1 VGTEQPDQDPSWCP
15 APGETVVRGNLRITN
30 MTGIPTHAA
39 TGTHRVVN
47 RCRAGHEEI
56 IEVHSDN
63 ELIEAMTAA
72 CRVCGGMVN
81 VSRHIGPDGVGI
93 GTILVP
99 DERPGSPEGAHEN
112 PDRPED

>member
-1 VGTEQPDQDPSWCP
+1 MTPDPSWWP
-15 APGETVVRGNLRITN
+15 APGETVKRGNLTITN
-30 MTGIPTHAA
+30 MTGVAQWPA

-47 RCRAGHEEI
+47 RCRSGHEEV

-81 VSRHIGPDGVGI
+81 VSRHIGPDGCGI
-93 GTILVP
+93 GLVMIP
-99 DERPGSPEGAHEN
+99 DERTPPDSPGPRGE
-112 PDRPED
+112 R

>member
-1 VGTEQPDQDPSWCP
+1 MSVEPAKDPSWWP
-15 APGETVVRGNLRITN
+15 APGETVARGKLRITN
-30 MTGIPTHAA
+30 MTGVAQWPA
-39 TGTHRVVN
+39 TGTHRIVN

-93 GTILVP
+93 GTIMVP

-112 PDRPED
+112 PGRPED